1 MVARTTEG
9 LLFNLPSTRIQAHV
23 SEKVLVVDDDGD
35 TRDLLASALPSFSY
49 TVETVES
56 GAEALARLQTE
67 YFNVVIADINLVGMS
82 GIELCTTLSAT
93 WPELPV
99 IMITGYANLVVAIAA
114 IRAGA
119 YDFITKPIVVDA
131 LGLVVQRA
139 IERQQLRS
147 EVRRL
152 REVVSNQHLDGMI
165 GDSPVMRR
173 VYELIE
179 RVSITNASVL
189 INGETGTGKE
199 MVARALHDRS
209 PRKSAP
215 FVAIN
220 CAALPTAL
228 LESELFGHAR
238 GAFTDARQAR
248 TGLFV
253 QAHGGTLFL
262 DEIGEMPLEV
272 QAKLLR
278 ALQERKVR
286 PVGGAAEIPFDAR
299 LISATSQDLELAV
312 EEKRFRQDLHYRI
325 NTVIISTP
333 PLRSRGNDI
342 LLLAQHFLKKQ
353 AARQDK
359 AVVGMGAAV
368 VRKLLEYGWPGNVR
382 ELENCMERAVALAAL
397 SELVVDDLP
406 DKLRQHQPARLGL
419 DTLNSEELLPLVE
432 MEQLYVRRVLA
443 SVMGNKTRAAQIL
456 GLERRSFYR
465 RLARMDKKPAS

>member
-1 MVARTTEG
+1 M
-9 LLFNLPSTRIQAHV
+9 

-35 TRDLLASALPSFSY
+35 TRDLLTSALHSFSY
-49 TVETVES
+49 TVEAVES

-67 YFNVVIADINLVGMS
+67 SFNVVISDINLVGMS

-99 IMITGYANLVVAIAA
+99 IVITGYGNLVTAIAA

-119 YDFITKPIVVDA
+119 YDFITKPIVMDTLRIA
-131 LGLVVQRA
+131 VQRA
-139 IERQQLRS
+139 VERQHLRS

-152 REVVSNQHLDGMI
+152 REVVESSQHMDGMI
-165 GDSPVMRR
+165 GDSPVIRR

-179 RVSITNASVL
+179 RVAITDSSVL
-189 INGETGTGKE
+189 IHGETGTGKE

-209 PRKSAP
+209 RRKSAP

-220 CAALPTAL
+220 CAALPTTL

-238 GAFTDARQAR
+238 GAFTDAKQAR

-253 QAHGGTLFL
+253 KASGGTLFL

-286 PVGGAAEIPFDAR
+286 PVGGDAEIPFDVR
-299 LISATSQDLELAV
+299 LISATSQDLDSAV
-312 EEKRFRQDLHYRI
+312 EEKRFRRDLHYRI
-325 NTVIISTP
+325 NTVILSTP

-353 AARQDK
+353 AARQNK
-359 AVVGMGAAV
+359 AVVGIGAAV
-368 VRKLLEYGWPGNVR
+368 VRKLLDYDWPGNVR
-382 ELENCMERAVALAAL
+382 ELENCMERAVTLAAL
-397 SELVVDDLP
+397 SELGVGDLP
-406 DKLRQHQPARLGL
+406 DKLRQHQPSQLVP
-419 DTLNSEELLPLVE
+419 DTMNPEELLPLVE
-432 MEQLYVRRVLA
+432 MEQRYVRRVLA
-443 SVMGNKTRAAQIL
+443 SVLGNKTRAAQIL

-465 RLARMDKKPAS
+465 RLARMDKQPAD

>member
-1 MVARTTEG
+1 
-9 LLFNLPSTRIQAHV
+9 
-23 SEKVLVVDDDGD
+23 
-35 TRDLLASALPSFSY
+35 
-49 TVETVES
+49 
-56 GAEALARLQTE
+56 
-67 YFNVVIADINLVGMS
+67 
-82 GIELCTTLSAT
+82 
-93 WPELPV
+93 
-99 IMITGYANLVVAIAA
+99 MITGYGNLDVAIAA

-119 YDFITKPIVVDA
+119 YDFITKPISMDA
-131 LGLVVQRA
+131 LRLAVKRA
-139 IERQQLRS
+139 VERQLLRS

-152 REVVSNQHLDGMI
+152 REVVESSQHLDGMI
-165 GDSPVMRR
+165 GASPVIRR

-179 RVSITNASVL
+179 RVAITNASVL

-220 CAALPTAL
+220 CAALPTTL

-253 QAHGGTLFL
+253 QANGGTLFL

-286 PVGGAAEIPFDAR
+286 PVGGDAEIPFDAR
-299 LISATSQDLELAV
+299 LISATSQDLASAV
-312 EEKRFRQDLHYRI
+312 EAKRFRRDLHYRI

-333 PLRSRGNDI
+333 PLRLRGNDI

-353 AARQDK
+353 AALQDK
-359 AVVGMGAAV
+359 AVVGIGAAV
-368 VRKLLEYGWPGNVR
+368 VRKFLDYDWPGNVR

-397 SELVVDDLP
+397 SELGVEDLP
-406 DKLRQHQPARLGL
+406 DKLRQHQPSQLVL
-419 DTLNSEELLPLVE
+419 DTMNHEELLPLVE
-432 MEQLYVRRVLA
+432 MEQRYVRRVLA

-465 RLARMDKKPAS
+465 RLARMDKKPGN

>member
-1 MVARTTEG
+1 MATTEG
-9 LLFNLPSTRIQAHV
+9 LLFHRLSTRMRAHV

-35 TRDLLASALPSFSY
+35 TRDLLASALHSFSC
-49 TVETVES
+49 TVEAVES
-56 GAEALARLQTE
+56 GDAALARLQTE
-67 YFNVVIADINLVGMS
+67 HFSVVIADVNLPGMS
-82 GIELCTTLSAT
+82 GIELCGKLCAT

-99 IMITGYANLVVAIAA
+99 IMLTGYGNLDIAIAA

-119 YDFITKPIVVDA
+119 SDFITKPISLDA
-131 LGLVVQRA
+131 LRIAVQTSV
-139 IERQQLRS
+139 ERQQLRS

-152 REVVSNQHLDGMI
+152 REVVASSQHPDGMI
-165 GDSPVMRR
+165 GDSPVIQR

-179 RVSITNASVL
+179 RVAITNASVL
-189 INGETGTGKE
+189 IHGETGTGKE
-199 MVARALHDRS
+199 RVARALHDRS

-220 CAALPTAL
+220 CAALPTTL

-238 GAFTDARQAR
+238 GAFTDAKQAR

-278 ALQERKVR
+278 ALQERKLR
-286 PVGGAAEIPFDAR
+286 PVGGDAEIPFDVR
-299 LISATSQDLELAV
+299 LISATSQDLDSAV
-312 EEKRFRQDLHYRI
+312 DEKRFRRDLHYRI

-342 LLLAQHFLKKQ
+342 LLLARHFLKKQ
-353 AARQDK
+353 AAQQDK

-368 VRKLLEYGWPGNVR
+368 VRKLLAYDWPGNVR

-397 SELVVDDLP
+397 SELSVEDLP
-406 DKLRQHQPARLGL
+406 DKLRQHQASQLVL
-419 DTLNSEELLPLVE
+419 DTMNPEELLPLAE
-432 MEQLYVRRVLA
+432 MEQRYVRRVLA
-443 SVMGNKTRAAQIL
+443 AVMGNKTRAAQIL

-465 RLARMDKKPAS
+465 RLARMDKKPAN